1 MVRDKLFWEA
11 KRQFLKFEILIFH
24 PILMVFCKRFSFKI
38 FDGPVKWLQFRIFG
52 RYIYF
57 FIFPRIAMLM
67 FIFVGYGWVK
77 PGDHKRQAIP
87 VHYKTPAMLHISSL
101 LIKERHV
108 KIWHLTFSWPRL
120 LSFAKDIDNL
130 INRYVYIS
138 FHIIYASEAGTAYP
152 LF

>member
-1 MVRDKLFWEA
+1 
-11 KRQFLKFEILIFH
+11 
-24 PILMVFCKRFSFKI
+24 
-38 FDGPVKWLQFRIFG
+38 
-52 RYIYF
+52 
-57 FIFPRIAMLM
+57 
-67 FIFVGYGWVK
+67 
-77 PGDHKRQAIP
+77 
-87 VHYKTPAMLHISSL
+87 MLHISSL